1 MLNYVHPD
9 KNFSSKIAYRVSF
22 ERYQPLLSF
31 YHLFSQ
37 FWIAFMRIFSTIF
50 MTQKF
55 HYTILLHKTHIGLE
69 AQLNINQ
76 MTWFLNCDHFI
87 YKSSQKSPGSQY
99 LKTSCILNHPIVVLT
114 SHFIMYPKS
123 LTLWK
128 NKLRPVLNIILSSPQ
143 QINMNMTCGL
153 KKQLTWIW
161 SWEKSAQNMRVT
173 YTHAWQTPTFFFKT
187 ESILKK

>member
-1 MLNYVHPD
+1 MLNYIHPD

-76 MTWFLNCDHFI
+76 MTWFLNCDHFT
-87 YKSSQKSPGSQY
+87 YKPSQKCPGSQY
-99 LKTSCILNHPIVVLT
+99 LKTSCILNHPNSHSWPNCAQILIYNFEKTYLYSVVILY
-114 SHFIMYPKS
+114 YPA
-123 LTLWK
+123 
-128 NKLRPVLNIILSSPQ
+128 Q
-143 QINMNMTCGL
+143 HTCIC
-153 KKQLTWIW
+153 K
-161 SWEKSAQNMRVT
+161 M
-173 YTHAWQTPTFFFKT
+173 
-187 ESILKK
+187 

>member
-99 LKTSCILNHPIVVLT
+99 LKTSCILNHPNVFGWAQT
-114 SHFIMYPKS
+114 SYFWRVWLNFFLYAF
-123 LTLWK
+123 
-128 NKLRPVLNIILSSPQ
+128 LNICDIEFVWHLNVLYKVL
-143 QINMNMTCGL
+143 IIYL
-153 KKQLTWIW
+153 EKL
-161 SWEKSAQNMRVT
+161 WESDVLIKGSVRFTFRYVT
-173 YTHAWQTPTFFFKT
+173 DEYLF
-187 ESILKK
+187 

>member
-99 LKTSCILNHPIVVLT
+99 LKTSCILNHPSVVVQGGFYA
-114 SHFIMYPKS
+114 H
-123 LTLWK
+123 WK
-128 NKLRPVLNIILSSPQ
+128 KIWLNRYFAVLLI
-143 QINMNMTCGL
+143 
-153 KKQLTWIW
+153 
-161 SWEKSAQNMRVT
+161 QNLDYSIASVT
-173 YTHAWQTPTFFFKT
+173 VF
-187 ESILKK
+187 